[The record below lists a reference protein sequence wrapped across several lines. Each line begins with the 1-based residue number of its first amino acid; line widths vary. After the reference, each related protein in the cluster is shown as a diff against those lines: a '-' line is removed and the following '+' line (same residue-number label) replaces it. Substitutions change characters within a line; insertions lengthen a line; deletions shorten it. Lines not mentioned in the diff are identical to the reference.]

1 MSMPRT
7 EKAVCPKCGREFEYT
22 MWQSINT
29 QMRFAIPDI
38 ISGKLFEAVCP
49 GCGETYTM
57 DYPIL
62 FNDMLHKVMI
72 HYVAEDDV
80 DEAIKAVGLS
90 KALGYRIRVVT
101 SQYDLREKT
110 AIFNAGLDDRVV
122 ELMKYVVVTDNM
134 DKLGG
139 REIEYVLFDPDGD
152 DSMLEVLTDDGAV
165 SYMQEVMPVYETI
178 EEHIGDML
186 ASMPD
191 EEQIDLFWA
200 REFVKSLDDG
210 GNVKQ

>member
-29 QMRFAIPDI
+29 GMKFAIPDI
-38 ISGKLFEAVCP
+38 ISGKLFEVRCS

-80 DEAIKAVGLS
+80 DEAIKSVALS
-90 KALGYRIRVVT
+90 RALGYRIRVVT

-110 AIFNAGLDDRVV
+110 AIFNADLDDRVV
-122 ELMKYVVVTDNM
+122 ELLKYLLITDHM
-134 DKLGG
+134 DELGG
-139 REIEYVLFDPDGD
+139 REVEYVLFDPDGD
-152 DSMLEVLTDDGAV
+152 DSMLEILTDDGRV
-165 SYMQEVMPVYETI
+165 SYMKDVMPVYETI
-178 EEHIGDML
+178 EEHIAEKL
-186 ASMPD
+186 ATMPD
-191 EEQIDLFWA
+191 EEPIDLLWA
-200 REFVKSLDDG
+200 KEFVQSLDG
-210 GNVKQ
+210 GEGIKQ

>member
-29 QMRFAIPDI
+29 QMKFAIPDI
-38 ISGKLFEAVCP
+38 ISGKLFEAVCS

-72 HYVAEDDV
+72 HYVAEEDV

-90 KALGYRIRVVT
+90 
-101 SQYDLREKT
+101 
-110 AIFNAGLDDRVV
+110 
-122 ELMKYVVVTDNM
+122 
-134 DKLGG
+134 
-139 REIEYVLFDPDGD
+139 
-152 DSMLEVLTDDGAV
+152 
-165 SYMQEVMPVYETI
+165 
-178 EEHIGDML
+178 
-186 ASMPD
+186 
-191 EEQIDLFWA
+191 
-200 REFVKSLDDG
+200 
-210 GNVKQ
+210 